1 MEGLKNILRDE
12 FNKRPAG
19 IDMLDSLWT
28 ASVLLPL
35 VMKEDG
41 PHILFEVRAK
51 DLKRQ
56 PGEICFPGGKHECKD
71 ESYKVTCIRE
81 TCEELG
87 LKPEDIEI
95 LGEQDRL
102 VTFRGPIIHIFVG
115 VIKHPERIKAS
126 KSEVDEIFTVPLRFF
141 METEPRIGLVNLID
155 EPVEGYPYELVPERY
170 VGQRKLGAYKVY
182 FYEYEDRVIWGLT
195 ARFIYAFLQR
205 HKQNLLNLKGGIL

>member
-1 MEGLKNILRDE
+1 METLKNILRDE

-19 IDMLDSLWT
+19 VDTLDSLWT

-51 DLKRQ
+51 NLKRQ

-71 ESYKVTCIRE
+71 ESYEVTCVRE

-87 LKPEDIEI
+87 LDPEDIEI
-95 LGEQDRL
+95 LGEQDSL
-102 VTFRGPIIHIFVG
+102 VTYRGPIIHIFVG
-115 VIKHPERIKAS
+115 VIKHPEKIVPSA
-126 KSEVDEIFTVPLRFF
+126 SEVDEIFTVPLKFF
-141 METEPRIGLVNLID
+141 LETEPRIGLVNLID
-155 EPVEGYPYELVPERY
+155 EPQDDYPYELVPTRY

-182 FYEYEDRVIWGLT
+182 FYEYGKRVIWGLT

-205 HKQNLLNLKGGIL
+205 HKNNLEILKGGIL